1 MAKKKIDIKKIKER
15 NVSQKEIEENE
26 KETKMKNWLLY
37 RIPIATTV
45 ILALIY
51 IPTNN
56 NILLIPIALIFIVV
70 LYGIDCHQRICEH
83 CKKDLYTI
91 NFGAKEGKKLIDI
104 IKPYMCPAM
113 MYKVIYDVEELKKYY
128 DVQEVSEIL
137 TKCTLESDRLLM
149 EARNNSEKN

>member
-26 KETKMKNWLLY
+26 KKTKMKNWLLY
-37 RIPIATTV
+37 RIPIAITV

-83 CKKDLYTI
+83 CKKWNATVTLKTDNFLRTTKVTKKNLFKKDKIKEKKNLVKKVEKKCLNCGHVYEKETI
-91 NFGAKEGKKLIDI
+91 K
-104 IKPYMCPAM
+104 
-113 MYKVIYDVEELKKYY
+113 
-128 DVQEVSEIL
+128 
-137 TKCTLESDRLLM
+137 
-149 EARNNSEKN
+149 